1 MATCLFMRSPAPRS
15 DVLHVITDRRRRGA
29 QTFAYELHEELRAR
43 GVASEIAALADVG
56 AVGDGPSSPLA
67 DKSVGDGV
75 PGGPVRLDLPV
86 LGPGRLHPRTLAMLR
101 YRANQARVVVA
112 HGSSTLPACAISLMF
127 AKTPFIYVSIGDPR
141 HWAASTS
148 RKLRVGA
155 MLRRAAAVASVST
168 MGRDLLV
175 ERYDLPGERVR
186 AIPNGRRP
194 EAYPRVDAES
204 RAHPRQELGI
214 ADDALVVA
222 VVGALGPEKR
232 VDLAVEAFA
241 RFAETPGPDSGAA
254 SGPDSGPG
262 PDEGVRHG
270 QLPAGERLLIV
281 AGDGTERDHL
291 ARIAADRVPGRVR
304 FLGTVDDAARVYRAS
319 DALLLTSDSEGVPG
333 VLVEA
338 GLSGIPAVATD
349 VGFVRD
355 VVLDGRTGA
364 LAAPGDPGAVAA
376 ALRRVLADREALG
389 AAAYEHCSSGY
400 AMPAVVDAWQDLLQA
415 VAGRAGMVDKA

>member
-1 MATCLFMRSPAPRS
+1 MRSPAPRS

-29 QTFAYELHEELRAR
+29 QTFAYELHQELRAR

-56 AVGDGPSSPLA
+56 AAGDGSSGSLA
-67 DKSVGDGV
+67 DKSVGNAASIAAA
-75 PGGPVRLDLPV
+75 RLDLPV

-101 YRANQARVVVA
+101 YRAGQARVVVA

-127 AKTPFIYVSIGDPR
+127 ARTPFIYVNIGDPR
-141 HWAASTS
+141 HWAASPS

-175 ERYDLPGERVR
+175 GRYDLPGEWVR

-204 RAHPRQELGI
+204 RAQARKELGI

-241 RFAETPGPDSGAA
+241 RFAETPAPGHASDAGA
-254 SGPDSGPG
+254 
-262 PDEGVRHG
+262 RHG
-270 QLPAGERLLIV
+270 QLPAGERLLLV
-281 AGDGTERDHL
+281 AGDGTERDQL
-291 ARIAADRVPGRVR
+291 ARIAAERVPGRVR

-389 AAAYEHCSSGY
+389 AAAYEHCTSGY

-415 VAGRAGMVDKA
+415 VAGRAGVVDKA